1 MVTINPQIIKVP
13 AFMTK
18 FIDANNLT
26 LIKKINLITKG
37 KLTAIVFNKFNQ
49 KNICRYL
56 NVFFKFEGKLKFENN
71 KYIKITNNHENK
83 IYYPNLRITRILLNE
98 KEFLNHLYESYLL
111 DKIQFKEGDKVLDCG
126 ANVGELFLS
135 FFKKNIEIEYIGFEP
150 DPNAYEC
157 LQLNTNKISHNIA
170 LSSEISNVE
179 FSLDT
184 AGGNSSMS
192 KSFETKNKIEVK
204 ADILKNFILQNKI
217 KLLKIDAEGNELDVL
232 LGAGNKIK
240 NIEYISVDCGAEK
253 GFSQETTLI
262 EVNDYLISKNFS
274 LVHINDKR
282 LICLFK
288 NNE

>member
-18 FIDANNLT
+18 FIDINNLT

-37 KLTAIVFNKFNQ
+37 KLTAIVFKKFNQ

-71 KYIKITNNHENK
+71 KYIKIKNDHENK

-98 KEFLNHLYESYLL
+98 KEFLNHLFESYLL
-111 DKIQFKEGDKVLDCG
+111 DKILFKEGDKVLDCG

-170 LSSEISNVE
+170 LSSEKSNVE
-179 FSLDT
+179 FFLDT

-253 GFSQETTLI
+253 GFSQDTTLI